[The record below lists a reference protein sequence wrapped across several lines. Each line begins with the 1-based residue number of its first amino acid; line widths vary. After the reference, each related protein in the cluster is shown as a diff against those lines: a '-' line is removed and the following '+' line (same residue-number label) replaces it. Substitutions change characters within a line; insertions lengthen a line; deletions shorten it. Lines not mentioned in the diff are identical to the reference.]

1 MDDVDGDGDLD
12 VFFAGFESAAFKR
25 SRGNVYQG
33 EQGLGNLM
41 FINDG
46 GFRFREVAERGGF
59 SGNDYTYVAKFFD
72 LNDDGRRDLI
82 TINDYGV
89 NRAYL
94 NGGNGRFEE
103 TQLADLT
110 DNGQS
115 MGLSIADFDSDGELE
130 LYVSNMYS
138 YAGNRIVPLARQVL
152 KADTYNTLLRL
163 AGGNTLYKRED
174 GRYRDVAAAMGLAKA
189 KWAWGQAVF
198 DVDNDGDLDVYVAN
212 GNATH
217 SDARAPD
224 Y

>member
-1 MDDVDGDGDLD
+1 
-12 VFFAGFESAAFKR
+12 
-25 SRGNVYQG
+25 
-33 EQGLGNLM
+33 M

-103 TQLADLT
+103 TQFADLT

-152 KADTYNTLLRL
+152 KADTYNTLL
-163 AGGNTLYKRED
+163 D
-174 GRYRDVAAAMGLAKA
+174 SQVATRSTSVRTVATVMLPQRWACQSEMGLGSSCLRCRQR
-189 KWAWGQAVF
+189 W
-198 DVDNDGDLDVYVAN
+198 
-212 GNATH
+212 
-217 SDARAPD
+217 
-224 Y
+224 